1 MLLFILIIF
10 TFFIGEENKLPTF
23 RLQGFVEES
32 NLKSDYIK
40 ELCYNNNGTLV
51 CSPFGNGVRLLSGV
65 KQFPKEEQNEAGNV
79 LKEIKYITSHKN
91 TVLTAKFAPESMLL
105 ASGCLDGQ
113 VSFYRPKI

>member
-1 MLLFILIIF
+1 M
-10 TFFIGEENKLPTF
+10 
-23 RLQGFVEES
+23 EES
-32 NLKSDYIK
+32 NLKPDYIK
-40 ELCYNNNGTLV
+40 ELCYNNDGKLV
-51 CSPFGNGVRLLSGV
+51 CSPFGNGIRLLSGV
-65 KQFPKEEQNEAGNV
+65 EQFPEEEKEENNV